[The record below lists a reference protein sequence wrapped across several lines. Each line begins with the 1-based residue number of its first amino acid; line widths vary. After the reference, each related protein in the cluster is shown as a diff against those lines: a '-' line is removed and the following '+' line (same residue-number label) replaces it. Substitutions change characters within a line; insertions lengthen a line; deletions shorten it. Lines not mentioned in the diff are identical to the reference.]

1 MPKHTYA
8 KIIANCKDKLLE
20 NFLWEIA
27 NTACVAKIQA
37 LNLKVFWQTFSDLAS
52 LFYPSIEGE

>member
-52 LFYPSIEGE
+52 LFYP